1 MVTCLHQTFY
11 RSNATQLSESDIK
24 EIRDSRGKI
33 PNASKK
39 MAEKFHIGARRVY
52 EIWEYTERLQQGLD
66 HVSFS
71 ADESQNIEASV
82 IKSEVYNKAEIMI
95 EKVFNMGANL
105 ISIVSDSAPSYAD
118 ARRQLQVKHVQITFL
133 PCYAHQMNLFVGE
146 IFKESV
152 EFKATSTDAIKVAL
166 YFKSSLNKY
175 FIGKLHSIQKDT
187 YGKYIQ
193 IAIGNDTHWNSHYEC
208 FRSMYEPHTGSSSY
222 RRPDEPLYLP
232 ANISSILL
240 DEDWWLLLSKLVLVL
255 KPYCIILDILQRD
268 KARLHEVLGGFGYFF
283 KKAINMSKLHA
294 SIKYQC
300 KVNEV
305 EAIRKQKSTE
315 NIAGPIDL
323 EISEESSTDIQ
334 ELNNNI
340 SEWENLL
347 LREEVDDLLST
358 DSDDDEFEINE
369 LLLNQTHPALD
380 NVAKWQ
386 ITDIFV
392 ENLEIPFFIED

>member
-1 MVTCLHQTFY
+1 
-11 RSNATQLSESDIK
+11 
-24 EIRDSRGKI
+24 
-33 PNASKK
+33 
-39 MAEKFHIGARRVY
+39 
-52 EIWEYTERLQQGLD
+52 
-66 HVSFS
+66 
-71 ADESQNIEASV
+71 
-82 IKSEVYNKAEIMI
+82 
-95 EKVFNMGANL
+95 
-105 ISIVSDSAPSYAD
+105 
-118 ARRQLQVKHVQITFL
+118 
-133 PCYAHQMNLFVGE
+133 
-146 IFKESV
+146 
-152 EFKATSTDAIKVAL
+152 
-166 YFKSSLNKY
+166 
-175 FIGKLHSIQKDT
+175 
-187 YGKYIQ
+187 
-193 IAIGNDTHWNSHYEC
+193 
-208 FRSMYEPHTGSSSY
+208 MYEPHTGSSSY

-334 ELNNNI
+334 ELNNNSEDNLEEEEETNDVSDWNRLV